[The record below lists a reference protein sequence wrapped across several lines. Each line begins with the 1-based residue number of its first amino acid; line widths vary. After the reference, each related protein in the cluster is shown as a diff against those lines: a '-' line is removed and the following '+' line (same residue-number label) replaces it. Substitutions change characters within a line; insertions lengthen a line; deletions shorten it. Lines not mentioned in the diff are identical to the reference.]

1 MRKST
6 AKDPVIIK
14 SVWWRHAC
22 FTLFLFVVAVFFS
35 FVGQFGPL
43 VSWAGTILMLIISLL
58 SLLDQIFEWS
68 RLCIDQ
74 KGYHLRGWFKNHSF
88 AHYEIENF
96 ELVEYSG
103 KKLLTVNL
111 TESTRECLNL
121 PDQPFPFPCSFGR
134 PVDEVLSILN
144 SSIDRTPRRR
154 LQS

>member
-6 AKDPVIIK
+6 ATDPVIIK
-14 SVWWRHAC
+14 PVWWRHAC

-35 FVGQFGPL
+35 FVGHFGPL
-43 VSWAGTILMLIISLL
+43 ISWAGTIIMSIVSLL

-74 KGYHLRGWFKNHSF
+74 KGYHLRGWFKNHFF

-96 ELVEYSG
+96 EVVEYSG

-111 TESTRECLNL
+111 TAGTRERLNL
-121 PDQPFPFPCSFGR
+121 PDQPLPFPCSFGR
-134 PVDEVLSILN
+134 PVNEILPILN
-144 SSIDRTPRRR
+144 ASIDRTPRRR